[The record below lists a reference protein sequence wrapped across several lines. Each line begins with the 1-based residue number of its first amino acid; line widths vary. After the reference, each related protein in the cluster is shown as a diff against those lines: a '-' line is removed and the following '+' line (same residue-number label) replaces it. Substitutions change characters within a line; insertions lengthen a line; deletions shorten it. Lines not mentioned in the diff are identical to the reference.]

1 MSKAILPQSDLLD
14 SNVVYVDVALY
25 IHYLKRFE
33 ICIILYN
40 IITVLCDI
48 HMRIG
53 YMNINVQF
61 LQYMF
66 DFHWPYVQCF
76 YEDRVYVEYNSL
88 FLKSSNS
95 IY

>member
-1 MSKAILPQSDLLD
+1 M
-14 SNVVYVDVALY
+14 Y
-25 IHYLKRFE
+25 IIF
-33 ICIILYN
+33 YN
-40 IITVLCDI
+40 IITMLCDI
-48 HMRIG
+48 RMRIG
-53 YMNINVQF
+53 CMNINVQF

>member
-1 MSKAILPQSDLLD
+1 
-14 SNVVYVDVALY
+14 
-25 IHYLKRFE
+25 
-33 ICIILYN
+33 
-40 IITVLCDI
+40 
-48 HMRIG
+48 MRIG

>member
-14 SNVVYVDVALY
+14 SNMVYINLVVY
-25 IHYLKRFE
+25 ICYLKTFE
-33 ICIILYN
+33 MYIILYN
-40 IITVLCDI
+40 IITILCDI
-48 HMRIG
+48 HMRVG